1 MIGLG
6 SDKNICFVR
15 MGDEELS
22 VYMILLPLNIHIHP
36 WIPKTCY
43 TFGLDCLFMSSL
55 LGDLEILLTVIGL
68 ELSNFW
74 TETYQKGLTMKT
86 SSGVK
91 CTIRE
96 AVKNSKIR
104 GMFVIN
110 SGPRFLFRAL
120 EVPEPRVWKRSF
132 SLTKM
137 NTGIPLISGKY
148 SLRNHLWQLE
158 SYFLMRKSEKN
169 SIFSN
174 SS

>member
-68 ELSNFW
+68 ELSNF
-74 TETYQKGLTMKT
+74 
-86 SSGVK
+86 
-91 CTIRE
+91 
-96 AVKNSKIR
+96 
-104 GMFVIN
+104 
-110 SGPRFLFRAL
+110 
-120 EVPEPRVWKRSF
+120 
-132 SLTKM
+132 
-137 NTGIPLISGKY
+137 
-148 SLRNHLWQLE
+148 
-158 SYFLMRKSEKN
+158 
-169 SIFSN
+169 
-174 SS
+174 